1 MALEP
6 IRRTAVLKRIVLV
19 LLLPIYGIPAYAG
32 GAVYKWVDEQG
43 NVQYRDTPPPAG
55 ANFQIIQRPSTGQ
68 APETA
73 ISEQRKKAEEADKV
87 RQTPPQPQPAA
98 VGAENLEARRAAVCK
113 QAQDNLEILAKSPH
127 PIRTDADGKQSI
139 LTEEQRQEEI
149 SKNQKYVQEYC
160 KKP

>member
-1 MALEP
+1 M
-6 IRRTAVLKRIVLV
+6 LKRIVLV
-19 LLLPIYGIPAYAG
+19 LLPIYSVLAYAS

-55 ANFQIIQRPSTGQ
+55 ADFQIIQRPPTGQ
-68 APETA
+68 APETEK
-73 ISEQRKKAEEADKV
+73 SEQRKKAEEADKV
-87 RQTPPQPQPAA
+87 RQPPPQPQPAA
-98 VGAENLEARRAAVCK
+98 VGAEDLEARRAAVCK
-113 QAQDNLEILAKSPH
+113 QAQANLEILAKSPH
-127 PIRTDADGKQSI
+127 PIRTEADGKQNI

>member
-1 MALEP
+1 
-6 IRRTAVLKRIVLV
+6 VLKRIILV
-19 LLLPIYGIPAYAG
+19 LLLIDGIAAYAG

-55 ANFQIIQRPSTGQ
+55 TDYQIIQRPPTGQ

-73 ISEQRKKAEEADKV
+73 ISGQQKKTEAADKP
-87 RQTPPQPQPAA
+87 RQTQPLQPDAA
-98 VGAENLEARRAAVCK
+98 GAEDLEARRAAVCK
-113 QAQDNLEILAKSPH
+113 QAQGNLEILAKSPH

>member
-1 MALEP
+1 M
-6 IRRTAVLKRIVLV
+6 LKQIVWV
-19 LLLPIYGIPAYAG
+19 LLLVYGIPAYAG

-43 NVQYRDTPPPAG
+43 NVQYRDTPPPGG
-55 ANFQIIQRPSTGQ
+55 ANYQIIQHPATSQ

-73 ISEQRKKAEEADKV
+73 ISEQQKKAEAADKAK
-87 RQTPPQPQPAA
+87 QTQSLQPDAA
-98 VGAENLEARRAAVCK
+98 NAQDLEARRAAVCK
-113 QAQDNLEILAKSPH
+113 QAQANLEILAKSPH
-127 PIRTDADGKQSI
+127 PLRTDADGKQSL